1 MSERKRYAAHRAA
14 GAGCAILAPM
24 MLSLIDCSSA
34 SNRAAQPF
42 LLLCIDAPHT
52 RCISEWPN
60 E

>member
-14 GAGCAILAPM
+14 GAGCAILVPM

-42 LLLCIDAPHT
+42 LLLCIDTAH
-52 RCISEWPN
+52 SLH
-60 E
+60 